1 MPRVAVSAEVAPG
14 KVVEAAR
21 RLGSNI
27 RTARKRR
34 RLRQSELARRAGI
47 TVQTL
52 RRVESGSLG
61 SGIGAYLAAL
71 WAMGLESD
79 IGALASPDTDVV
91 GKTFEAS
98 RRGKRVRLEKGL
110 DNDF

>member
-1 MPRVAVSAEVAPG
+1 MARIAVSPEVAPG

-21 RLGSNI
+21 VLGFNI

-34 RLRQSELARRAGI
+34 RLRQVELARRAGI

-61 SGIGAYLAAL
+61 TGIGAYLAAL

-79 IGALASPDTDVV
+79 IGALASPDTDVE
-91 GKTFEAS
+91 GKTLEAAK
-98 RRGKRVRLEKGL
+98 RNKRVRPEKRL

>member
-21 RLGSNI
+21 RLGDNI

-34 RLRQSELARRAGI
+34 RLRQGELARRAGI

-52 RRVESGSLG
+52 RRVESGALG
-61 SGIGAYLAAL
+61 TGLGAYLAAL

-79 IGALASPDTDVV
+79 IGTLASPDTDVE
-91 GKTFEAS
+91 GKTLEAAK
-98 RRGKRVRLEKGL
+98 RGERIRPEKRL
-110 DNDF
+110 DDDF

>member
-1 MPRVAVSAEVAPG
+1 MTRIAVSADSAPG

-34 RLRQSELARRAGI
+34 RLRQAELARRAGI

-52 RRVESGSLG
+52 RRVETGSLG
-61 SGIGAYLAAL
+61 TGIGAYMAAL

-79 IGALASPDTDVV
+79 IGALASPDADVE
-91 GKTFEAS
+91 GQTLEAAM
-98 RRGKRVRLEKGL
+98 RPKRVRPEKKL

>member
-1 MPRVAVSAEVAPG
+1 MPRVAVSAAVAPG

-21 RLGSNI
+21 RLGLNI

-34 RLRQSELARRAGI
+34 RLRQTELARRAGI

-52 RRVESGSLG
+52 RRVEAGSLG
-61 SGIGAYLAAL
+61 TGIGAYLATL

-79 IGALASPDTDVV
+79 IGALASPDTDAE
-91 GKTFEAS
+91 GRTLEAA
-98 RRGKRVRLEKGL
+98 RRGKRVRLDKRL
-110 DNDF
+110 DDDF

>member
-1 MPRVAVSAEVAPG
+1 MARIAVSVDAAPG

-21 RLGSNI
+21 RLGLNI
-27 RTARKRR
+27 QTARKRR
-34 RLRQSELARRAGI
+34 RLRQAELARRAGI

-52 RRVESGSLG
+52 RRVESGALG
-61 SGIGAYLAAL
+61 TGIGAYLATL

-79 IGALASPDTDVV
+79 IAALASPDTDVE
-91 GKTFEAS
+91 GQTLEAAM
-98 RRGKRVRLEKGL
+98 RPKRVRPEKRL